1 MDTAFLK
8 FWGDALAQ
16 AADGTWR
23 WADVARWMAGD
34 FRGAPDLN
42 ALFGAAYGLE
52 PGGAGDPWRTA
63 AWRDAARRFQA
74 SWEAFLDAFQVVP
87 RARCEAL
94 ALEKKALEARLADR
108 ERTIESLRLELARQ
122 QMADG
127 RVIEGFRQ
135 LMDVQQAQFRQVS
148 ENIERFFSAPS
159 RQTPPPPGTEG

>member
-8 FWGDALAQ
+8 FWGDALVQ
-16 AADGTWR
+16 AADGTRR

-52 PGGAGDPWRTA
+52 PGGPGDPWRTA
-63 AWRDAARRFQA
+63 AWRDATNRFQA

-87 RARCEAL
+87 RARYDAL
-94 ALEKKALEARLADR
+94 KQEKTALEERLADR
-108 ERTIESLRLELARQ
+108 ERTIESLRLKLARS

-127 RVIEGFRQ
+127 RVVEGFQQ
-135 LMDVQQAQFRQVS
+135 LVDIQQAQFRQVS
-148 ENIERFFSAPS
+148 ENIERFFSTTSKQAPS
-159 RQTPPPPGTEG
+159 TSDDED